1 MAPDVSTA
9 APSRRRY
16 LYEHISE
23 SVLSQIRSG
32 TLRVG
37 ERLPSVR
44 KMSRH
49 FGCSVNTVIQ
59 SYRHLEAEGYVRARP
74 QSGFYVR
81 AASLGKVADQGAQR
95 FPLLPVEVSLS
106 EEIYHYMDMRSDGRR
121 VNLGVALPSRRLM
134 PVRRLQRTMAE
145 AVQEDP
151 DRAWGYTHIVGFAP
165 LLQQLAQRTLT
176 YDVPA
181 GVNDIL
187 VTNGAMEAMALAI
200 RAVTRPG
207 DAIAVESPTYYGA
220 LLMLEAH
227 GRRVIEIPTDART
240 GIRLDSLEKGF
251 RSGRVAACLF
261 SANAQ
266 NPLGFVMPETAKRE
280 IVRLSA
286 RYSVPLIENDVWGD
300 TVYDPGTDSGRPTP
314 AKAFDERGLVLYC
327 NSFSKTL
334 SPGLR
339 LGWCIPGR
347 FQKRVHELKQLSTI
361 CAASASQLTVG
372 QFLENGLYDL
382 HLRDLRRALRDQTA
396 EYIDAVRAH
405 FPAGTEII
413 EPAGGCAVWIRLPG
427 DVDHAAFFDRA
438 AESNILIFPGRAFSA
453 DERYRNCLRIS
464 TGTPMSMP
472 QQKAVE
478 TLGRLAAEST
488 QDGGTT
494 ERPA

>member
-1 MAPDVSTA
+1 MSANAPGA
-9 APSRRRY
+9 AGNGSRTQRRF
-16 LYEHISE
+16 LYQHISE
-23 SVLSQIRSG
+23 QVLSQIRSG

-44 KMSRH
+44 KMSRY

-81 AASLGKVADQGAQR
+81 AASLGKSADQNAPR

-106 EEIYHYMDMRSDGRR
+106 EEIYHYMNMRSDGRR

-134 PVRRLQRTMAE
+134 PVRRLQRTMADV
-145 AVQEDP
+145 VQENP

-181 GVNDIL
+181 GVNDIV
-187 VTNGAMEAMALAI
+187 VTNGTMEALTLAI
-200 RAVTRPG
+200 RAVSRPG
-207 DAIAVESPTYYGA
+207 DAIAVESPTYYGS

-227 GRRVIEIPTDART
+227 GRRVIEIPTDERT
-240 GIRLDSLEKGF
+240 GIRLDSLEKSF
-251 RSGRVAACLF
+251 RSGRVTACLF

-266 NPLGFVMPETAKRE
+266 NPLGFVMPEAAKRE

-300 TVYDPGTDSGRPTP
+300 TVYEPATDSGRPTP
-314 AKAFDERGLVLYC
+314 AKAYDERGLVLYC

-347 FQKRVHELKQLSTI
+347 FQKRVQELKQLSTI

-382 HLRDLRRALRDQTA
+382 HVLDLRRGLRDQTA
-396 EYIDAVRAH
+396 DYIETVRRH
-405 FPAGTEII
+405 FPTGTEIVS
-413 EPAGGCAVWIRLPG
+413 PDGGCALWIRLPAGG
-427 DVDHAAFFDRA
+427 DYTGFFRRA
-438 AESNILIFPGRAFSA
+438 SEANILIFPGRAFSA

-464 TGTPMSMP
+464 TGAPLSTP
-472 QQKAVE
+472 QQKAIE
-478 TLGRLAAEST
+478 TLGRLVGESL
-488 QDGGTT
+488 
-494 ERPA
+494 